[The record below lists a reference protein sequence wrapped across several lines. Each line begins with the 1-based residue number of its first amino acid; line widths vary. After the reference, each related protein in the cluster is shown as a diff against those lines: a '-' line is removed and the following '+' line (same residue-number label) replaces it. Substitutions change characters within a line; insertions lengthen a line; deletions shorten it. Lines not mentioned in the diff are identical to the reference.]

1 MHVRGKNEDFY
12 VQSLNFKHFRSFKMK
27 ILTFS
32 IIFAL
37 SNASE
42 FQAISQRDKLWAKL
56 ENYGRITGL
65 SDEKILSIWEKSL
78 NMQTDSNQGFK

>member
-1 MHVRGKNEDFY
+1 
-12 VQSLNFKHFRSFKMK
+12 MK